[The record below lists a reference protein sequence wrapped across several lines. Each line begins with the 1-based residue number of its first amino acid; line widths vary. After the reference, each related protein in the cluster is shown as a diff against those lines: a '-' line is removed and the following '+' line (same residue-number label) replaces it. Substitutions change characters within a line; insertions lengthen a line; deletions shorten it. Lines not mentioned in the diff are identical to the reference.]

1 MSYKTLL
8 VHLDDSRHSAA
19 RLAVALDLAQ
29 RFDAHLIGLYV
40 VSQDLFQPLFKF
52 DDSLNLSTLEE
63 QHAQRKLSAQTAFLD
78 AAQRVARNVEWRAPS
93 GPAIETATLHARH
106 ADLLILGQRD
116 PENPASY
123 VARHFIEDLLM
134 ESGRPALVLPYA
146 GKVAASV
153 GENVVIA
160 WDGSRE
166 AARALS
172 DSLPLIKRARFVTIE
187 SVGRHGNDSGN
198 RNGNAPQNEPPAAI
212 DVSAFL
218 ERHGIRASFSTTPA
232 VAGVSTGA
240 TLLNRVTDLHAD
252 LLVMGAFGHP
262 RAQERVLGGVTRTL
276 LESMTV
282 PVLMS
287 H

>member
-19 RLAVALDLAQ
+19 RIAVALDLAQ
-29 RFDAHLIGLYV
+29 RFDAHLIGLYI
-40 VSQDLFQPLFKF
+40 VSQDLFQPFFRL
-52 DDSLNLSTLEE
+52 DDSVNPSTLEQ
-63 QHAQRKLSAQTAFLD
+63 QHVQRVLSAQSAFLD
-78 AAQRVARNVEWRAPS
+78 AAQRAACNVEWRAPA

-116 PENPASY
+116 PEDPASY
-123 VARHFIEDLLM
+123 VARHFIEDLLI

-146 GKVAASV
+146 GKAAAMI
-153 GENVVIA
+153 GDNVVIA

-166 AARALS
+166 AARTLS
-172 DSLPLIKRARFVTIE
+172 DSLALIKRARVVTIE
-187 SVGRHGNDSGN
+187 SVVRHGGGDAAHG
-198 RNGNAPQNEPPAAI
+198 EPPATL

-240 TLLNRVTDLHAD
+240 TLLNRVADLHAD
-252 LLVMGAFGHP
+252 LLVMGAFGHA
-262 RAQERVLGGVTRTL
+262 RAQERVLGGATRTM

-282 PVLMS
+282 PVLMA

>member
-8 VHLDDSRHSAA
+8 VHIDDSRHSAV
-19 RLAVALDLAQ
+19 RVAVALDLAQ
-29 RFDAHLIGLYV
+29 RFDAHLIGLYI
-40 VSQDLFQPLFKF
+40 VSQDLFQPLFKL
-52 DDSLNLSTLEE
+52 DDSLNLSALER
-63 QHAQRKLSAQTAFLD
+63 QHVERQSSAQAAFLD
-78 AAQRVARNVEWRAPS
+78 AAQRAARNVEWRAPP

-106 ADLLILGQRD
+106 ADLLILGQRNPED
-116 PENPASY
+116 PTSY

-146 GKVAASV
+146 GKVTATV
-153 GENVVIA
+153 GDNVVIA

-172 DSLPLIKRARFVTIE
+172 DSLPLIKRARFVTIA
-187 SVGRHGNDSGN
+187 SVGPHGND
-198 RNGNAPQNEPPAAI
+198 NAPREEPPAAI
-212 DVSAFL
+212 DVSTFL
-218 ERHGIRASFSTTPA
+218 ERHGIRASFSSTPP

-240 TLLNRVTDLHAD
+240 TLLNRIADLHAD

-262 RAQERVLGGVTRTL
+262 RAQERVLGGVTRTM

>member
-19 RLAVALDLAQ
+19 RIAVALDLAQ
-29 RFDAHLIGLYV
+29 RFDAHLIGLYI
-40 VSQDLFQPLFKF
+40 VSQDLFQPFFKL
-52 DDSLNLSTLEE
+52 DDSVNPSTLEQ
-63 QHAQRKLSAQTAFLD
+63 QHMQRELSAQSAFLD
-78 AAQRVARNVEWRAPS
+78 AAQRAACNVEWRAPP

-116 PENPASY
+116 PEDPASY

-146 GKVAASV
+146 GKVAATI

-166 AARALS
+166 AARTLS
-172 DSLPLIKRARFVTIE
+172 DSLALIKHARAVTIE
-187 SVGRHGNDSGN
+187 SVVRLGGDAAHG
-198 RNGNAPQNEPPAAI
+198 EPPATL
-212 DVSAFL
+212 DVSVFL

-240 TLLNRVTDLHAD
+240 TLLNRVADLHAD
-252 LLVMGAFGHP
+252 LLVMGAFGHA
-262 RAQERVLGGVTRTL
+262 RAQERMLGGATRTM

-282 PVLMS
+282 PVLMA